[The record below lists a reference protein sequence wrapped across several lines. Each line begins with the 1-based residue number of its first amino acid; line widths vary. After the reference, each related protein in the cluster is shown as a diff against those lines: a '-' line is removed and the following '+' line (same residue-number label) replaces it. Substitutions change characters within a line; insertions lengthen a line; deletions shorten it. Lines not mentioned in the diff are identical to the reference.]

1 MIISKGAKLLASASE
16 SDTKVGERLKDSE
29 IKILSKEQNINWLQ
43 IEIQTSKSETKTL
56 WIENSEEIQDKIK
69 TKGNLKDLASSTKAW
84 SKFPLQQS
92 ELTTSKNE
100 VDTPPLLLNINDKDL
115 IKNDKRAM
123 DEKGT
128 LWLWI
133 EHAVDSQN
141 VSIKGWTFIGS
152 EGVKKVSGW
161 EWFSF
166 KQITETSSLK
176 EFYLSAKKA
185 TTRNK
190 DNASLENYKPTLKE
204 TLTILDK
211 QYIQNSNKYATL
223 TQGCFKGISEK
234 PHLTTVLGWLLV
246 NYQSEWYEKLDAEG
260 KRPEWEAL
268 NSEMTD
274 DAENYLGYIKDGDE
288 AKRDAYVSKM
298 DASEQESIK
307 QGLEQQ
313 RRDYQRFPP
322 DYKDAPDKKLT
333 QEQLKLLGYINQL
346 EEKYKLWEKT
356 KEKATK
362 MLWWDNVAKGLAKQN
377 KHTQQSD
384 ATTEN
389 GSRVN

>member
-1 MIISKGAKLLASASE
+1 MIILKGAKLLASASE

-29 IKILSKEQNINWLQ
+29 IKILSKEQNINWFQ

-56 WIENSEEIQDKIK
+56 WIENNKEIQDKLK
-69 TKGNLKDLASSTKAW
+69 EKGNLKDLASTTPAW

-100 VDTPPLLLNINDKDL
+100 VDTPSLLLNMNDEDL

-185 TTRNK
+185 ITRNK

-223 TQGCFKGISEK
+223 TQGCFKGISDK
-234 PHLTTVLGWLLV
+234 PHLTTALGRLLV
-246 NYQSEWYEKLDAEG
+246 HYQSEWYEKLNAEG

-298 DASEQESIK
+298 DASEQESEK
-307 QGLEQQ
+307 HDLEQE
-313 RRDYQRFPP
+313 
-322 DYKDAPDKKLT
+322 KKNINALLKTSSLYT
-333 QEQLKLLGYINQL
+333 QGYII
-346 EEKYKLWEKT
+346 
-356 KEKATK
+356 
-362 MLWWDNVAKGLAKQN
+362 N
-377 KHTQQSD
+377 KINKFYT
-384 ATTEN
+384 
-389 GSRVN
+389 